1 MPAKELHMRNWV
13 RQIHLVGIGGAGMRG
28 IAEVLLNL
36 GYAVS
41 GSDLRPGP
49 ATLRLSDL
57 GASIFSGHAAANVRG
72 ADVVV
77 VSSAIHDDN
86 PEIVAAREQ
95 RIPVIR
101 RAEMLA
107 ELMRFKQGIAI
118 AGTHGKTTTTSLVA
132 SILGTA
138 GLDPTFVIGGRLKSA
153 GTHAALGSGEYLV
166 AEADESDASFLY
178 LSPVMAVVTNIDADH
193 METYGNTMGQ
203 LRAAF
208 LQFLQRLPFYGLAV
222 LCTDEPMVRGL
233 LPELRTPVLGYGLA
247 EDSDLQA
254 RNIRYCGLGSE
265 VEIWRRVDGQAVHWF
280 DLQLNIPGEHNVLNA
295 LAAIGIASKVGV
307 NQEIIAEALAGFR
320 GVARRFELLGDWQG
334 YTIVDDYGHHP
345 RELAATIAAARRIWP
360 QRPLVLLFQPH
371 RFTRTR
377 DLFADFVEVLA
388 QADRS
393 ILLDVYAA
401 GEAPISGADSASL
414 VAALQQQG
422 ADAIH
427 LPGALQQPA
436 QIPIQLPENAVLLCM
451 GAGNISQL
459 AGAWDAVF
467 GKGAPA

>member
-1 MPAKELHMRNWV
+1 MRNWV

-57 GASIFSGHAAANVRG
+57 GASIFTGHGAANVRG

-77 VSSAIHDDN
+77 VSSAIAADN
-86 PEIVAAREQ
+86 PEIRAAREL

-132 SILGTA
+132 SILGAA

-233 LPELRTPVLGYGLA
+233 LPELRTPVLGYGLN
-247 EDSDLQA
+247 DDNDLQA
-254 RNIRYCGLGSE
+254 RNIRYRGMGSE
-265 VEIWRRVDGQAVHWF
+265 VEIWRRVEGQGVHWF

-295 LAAIGIASKVGV
+295 LAAIGIASKVGIS
-307 NQEIIAEALAGFR
+307 QEIIAQALADFR
-320 GVARRFELLGDWQG
+320 GVARRFEYLGDWRG
-334 YTIVDDYGHHP
+334 WSIVDDYGHHP

-377 DLFADFVEVLA
+377 DLFGDFVEVLA

-393 ILLDVYAA
+393 LLLDVYAA
-401 GEAPISGADSASL
+401 GEPAIPGADSA
-414 VAALQQQG
+414 ALCTALRERG
-422 ADAIH
+422 ADVQH
-427 LPGALQQPA
+427 LPDALQQPQ
-436 QIPIQLPENAVLLCM
+436 QILAHLPPSAVLLCM
-451 GAGNISQL
+451 GAGSIAQL
-459 AGAWDAVF
+459 ASQWQAIFATE
-467 GKGAPA
+467 AQP

>member
-422 ADAIH
+422 ADALH

>member
-1 MPAKELHMRNWV
+1 MRNWV

-57 GASIFSGHAAANVRG
+57 GASIFTGHVAANVRG

-77 VSSAIHDDN
+77 VSSAISNDN

-132 SILGTA
+132 SILGA
-138 GLDPTFVIGGRLKSA
+138 GGLDPTFVIGGRLKSA

-178 LSPVMAVVTNIDADH
+178 LAPVMAVVTNIDADH
-193 METYGNTMGQ
+193 METYGNTMAQ

-233 LPELRTPVLGYGLA
+233 LPELRTPVLGYGLQD
-247 EDSDLQA
+247 DSDLQA
-254 RNIRYCGLGSE
+254 RNIRYRGMGSE
-265 VEIWRRVDGQAVHWF
+265 LEIWRRADGQAVHWF

-307 NQEIIAEALAGFR
+307 SQETIAQALAEFR

-334 YTIVDDYGHHP
+334 YSIVDDYGHHP

-377 DLFADFVEVLA
+377 DLFSDFVEVLA

-393 ILLDVYAA
+393 ILLDVYPA
-401 GEAPISGADSASL
+401 GEAPIAGADSVNL
-414 VAALQQQG
+414 AATLQQRG
-422 ADAIH
+422 ADVLH
-427 LPGALQQPA
+427 LPDILQEPQ
-436 QIPIQLPENAVLLCM
+436 QLLAHLPDNAVLLCM

-459 AGAWDAVF
+459 AGRWDEVF
-467 GKGAPA
+467 GMEGQG

>member
-1 MPAKELHMRNWV
+1 MRNWV

-422 ADAIH
+422 ADALH

>member
-1 MPAKELHMRNWV
+1 MRNWV

-77 VSSAIHDDN
+77 VSSAIPADN

-132 SILGTA
+132 SILGAA

-254 RNIRYCGLGSE
+254 RNIRYRGLGSE
-265 VEIWRRVDGQAVHWF
+265 IEIWRRVDGQAVHWF

-307 NQEIIAEALAGFR
+307 NQETIAEALAEFR

-334 YTIVDDYGHHP
+334 HTIVDDYGHHP

-377 DLFADFVEVLA
+377 DLFTDFVAVLA

-393 ILLDVYAA
+393 ILLDVYPA
-401 GEAPISGADSASL
+401 GESPISGADSASL
-414 VAALQQQG
+414 VAALEQQG
-422 ADAIH
+422 VDAIH
-427 LPGALQQPA
+427 LPSALQQPA
-436 QIPIQLPENAVLLCM
+436 QIPAQLPENAVLLCM

-459 AGAWDAVF
+459 AGQWDAVF
-467 GKGAPA
+467 AGGRQA

>member
-1 MPAKELHMRNWV
+1 MRNWV

-57 GASIFSGHAAANVRG
+57 GASIFHGHEAANVRG

-77 VSSAIHDDN
+77 VSSAIAADN
-86 PEIVAAREQ
+86 PEILAAREQ
-95 RIPVIR
+95 RIPVVR

-132 SILGTA
+132 SILATA

-193 METYGNTMGQ
+193 METYGNTMSE
-203 LRAAF
+203 LRGAF

-233 LPELRTPVLGYGLA
+233 LPELRTPVLGYGLQD
-247 EDSDLQA
+247 DSDLQA
-254 RNIRYCGLGSE
+254 RNIRYQGMGSTA
-265 VEIWRRVDGQAVHWF
+265 EIWRRIDGQAVHWF

-307 NQEIIAEALAGFR
+307 DREVIARALAEFH
-320 GVARRFELLGDWQG
+320 GVARRFEVVGEWQG
-334 YTIVDDYGHHP
+334 HTIVDDYGHHP
-345 RELAATIAAARRIWP
+345 RELAATIAAARGIWP
-360 QRPLVLLFQPH
+360 RRPLVLLFQPH
-371 RFTRTR
+371 RFTRTH
-377 DLFADFVEVLA
+377 DLFEDFVAVLA

-401 GEAPISGADSASL
+401 GEAPIPGADSESL
-414 VAALQQQG
+414 CRRLRERG
-422 ADAIH
+422 ADAQYRPE
-427 LPGALQQPA
+427 LLQEPGAMRAELPA
-436 QIPIQLPENAVLLCM
+436 NAVLLCM
-451 GAGNISQL
+451 GAGNIAQL
-459 AGAWDAVF
+459 AGQWEGVF
-467 GKGAPA
+467 GPGGDR

>member
-1 MPAKELHMRNWV
+1 MRNWV

-72 ADVVV
+72 SDVVV

-132 SILGTA
+132 SILGAA

-254 RNIRYCGLGSE
+254 RNIRYRGLGSE

-307 NQEIIAEALAGFR
+307 SQEVIAEALAGFR

-401 GEAPISGADSASL
+401 GEAPISGADSAGL

-436 QIPIQLPENAVLLCM
+436 QIPLLLPENAVLLCM

-459 AGAWDAVF
+459 AGAWDAIF
-467 GKGAPA
+467 GKGAQA

>member
-1 MPAKELHMRNWV
+1 MRNWV

-193 METYGNTMGQ
+193 METYGNTMRQ